1 MASESQPKNSNS
13 NIWPWALVVGLLSGF
28 VIGREMG
35 PRSGS
40 KEEAAEAGDS
50 QPAAVA
56 AAAPAAAPSK
66 IYASEAEFPS
76 GWMKSTELTGVAGL
90 SWDGLNARQKTSA
103 MQALNE
109 RNCECGCGM
118 GSVAICAK
126 KDPNCPRSPKMAKV
140 VVDMARDGKGVGELL
155 AYMDGQNPKAGGAA
169 APQAA
174 AAPAGPRK
182 VTIPAHSPRKG
193 PRHAKV
199 TIVEFSDFQCPFCSR
214 VNPTLKQITEKY
226 PKDVA
231 IVFVNQPLS
240 FHQQARPAA
249 KAFLAAH
256 RQNKAWEMHDKLFE
270 NQQALTAPDLEKY
283 AKELSLNLP
292 KFKKDLEDPALEKM
306 VADDQALA
314 GSVGADGTPT
324 FFINGRELSGAQPLP
339 SFTAIIDEEIKK
351 ADQLL
356 KQGTKLADIYDKL
369 MAAAA
374 AAPPPAPAAAAA
386 PTPAAKVDIELGGAP
401 VKGPRT
407 APVTVVAFSDFECP
421 FCSRAVPTLKQI
433 EDTYK
438 GKVKIAFKHLPLS
451 FHQNAQAA
459 AEASMAANEQ
469 GKFWEYHDKLFENQ
483 RQLDRPSL
491 EKYAQE
497 LGLNVPKFKAAL
509 DSGKFKKIVADD
521 AAVAA
526 RVGAS
531 GTPTF
536 FVNGKSIV
544 GAQPFDAFKP
554 LIDAELAAKK

>member
-35 PRSGS
+35 PRGGGHD
-40 KEEAAEAGDS
+40 EQAAESPPSA
-50 QPAAVA
+50 AAVA
-56 AAAPAAAPSK
+56 AAPTPGK
-66 IYASEAEFPS
+66 VYKSESEFPA

-90 SWDGLNARQKTSA
+90 NWEGLSAAQKTTA
-103 MQALNE
+103 MQAMNE

-126 KDPNCPRSPKMAKV
+126 KDPNCPRSPKMAKT
-140 VVDMARDGKGVGELL
+140 VVDMARDGKSLGDLL
-155 AYMDGQNPKAGGAA
+155 AYMDRENPKREAGN
-169 APQAA
+169 APQA
-174 AAPAGPRK
+174 AAPAGPKK
-182 VTIPAHSPRKG
+182 VVIPAHSPRKG
-193 PRHAKV
+193 PKPAKV

-214 VNPTLKQITEKY
+214 VVPTLKQISEKY

-231 IVFVNQPLS
+231 IVFVNQPLG
-240 FHQQARPAA
+240 FHPNARPAA

-256 RQNKAWEMHDKLFE
+256 RQGKAWEMHDKLFE

-283 AKELSLNLP
+283 AKDLGLNLARW
-292 KFKKDLEDPALEKM
+292 KKDIADPAIEKM
-306 VADDQALA
+306 IADDQTLA

-356 KQGTKLADIYDKL
+356 KAGTKPADLYDKL
-369 MAAAA
+369 MAQAA

-386 PTPAAKVDIELGGAP
+386 PPPAGAKVDIAVGDSPA
-401 VKGPRT
+401 KGPRG

-421 FCSRAVPTLKQI
+421 FCARALPLLKEI
-433 EDTYK
+433 EDNYK
-438 GKVKIAFKHLPLS
+438 DKVRIAFKHLPLP
-451 FHQNAQAA
+451 FHANAQVA

-469 GKFWEYHDKLFENQ
+469 GKFWQFHDKLFENQ

-509 DSGKFKKIVADD
+509 DSGKYKKRVEED
-521 AAVAA
+521 AQMAA
-526 RVGAS
+526 KVGAS

-536 FVNGKSIV
+536 FVNGRSVV
-544 GAQPFDAFKP
+544 GAQPFATFKP
-554 LIDAELAAKK
+554 IIDAELAGKK